1 MYSNPTAAQSVQYV
15 RDTLKST
22 VAPELQSD
30 KAKVVLA
37 MIDTVLASVAKR
49 VVVEQQWMADECNRM
64 QALLATAARRCD
76 GLSGPAAEAVR
87 KSVASAPKTGPYA
100 PLPSFEELNTTY
112 ADLSRLATEC
122 IGHLHDLAGEGAPVA
137 DELIAEL
144 REYFSLRLARDM
156 AGVFAMEGGLLGK
169 G

>member
-15 RDTLKST
+15 RETLKST
-22 VAPELQSD
+22 IAPELQSD

-49 VVVEQQWMADECNRM
+49 VPVEQQWMADECNRM
-64 QALLATAARRCD
+64 QELLATVAKRCD
-76 GLSGPAAEAVR
+76 GLPGGAAQAVCKAAANAPAAAHY
-87 KSVASAPKTGPYA
+87 S
-100 PLPSFEELNTTY
+100 PLPAFDELNTTY
-112 ADLSRLATEC
+112 AALSRLTTEC
-122 IGHLHDLAGEGAPVA
+122 IGHLHDLAVEGAPVA
-137 DELIAEL
+137 DELIAQL
-144 REYFSLRLARDM
+144 REYFALRLARDM